1 MVCINYTLNY
11 QVKIASV
18 LDVAFFLL
26 IRETPGLHFFFCSG
40 ALSNFVDNSVKVVIV
55 VYWSNFYC

>member
-1 MVCINYTLNY
+1 MVSVNYTLNY

-26 IRETPGLHFFFCSG
+26 IRETPRLHFFCSD
-40 ALSNFVDNSVKVVIV
+40 ALSNFVDRME
-55 VYWSNFYC
+55 